1 MTRLTLPLRLYWL
14 AGWVGGGPVY
24 LGLWLA
30 APVARLTGLVKF
42 KPRTP

>member
-1 MTRLTLPLRLYWL
+1 MTRLTLFQRLYGL
-14 AGWVGGGPVY
+14 AGWVVWGPVY
-24 LGLWLA
+24 LGLWLV

>member
-1 MTRLTLPLRLYWL
+1 MTRLTLSQRLYGL
-14 AGWVGGGPVY
+14 AGWVVWGPVY

-30 APVARLTGLVKF
+30 APIVRLTGLVKF

>member
-1 MTRLTLPLRLYWL
+1 MMQLTLRQRLYGL
-14 AGWVGGGPVY
+14 AGWAVWGPAY

-30 APVARLTGLVKF
+30 APIVRLTGLVKF